1 MCNYLLGLSTSPYNR
16 PIVLHFHGNSALIL
30 LWKWKRKKKIR
41 PMSSSWCRLI
51 HCPIW
56 MTNDNRCF
64 VDVIDTKKKFAMWMD
79 EHCHSVFF
87 SDPSWRFPAS
97 FEPIFV
103 NLKGFFKKIFLYN
116 FFFFFFDC
124 FQSILKGI
132 LGDYLWILLGL
143 LKIIPGVLRQV
154 CHSLYKQIDT
164 SVTHLW
170 FSMAKKV
177 TSTDDGRNQWLVR
190 R

>member
-1 MCNYLLGLSTSPYNR
+1 M
-16 PIVLHFHGNSALIL
+16 
-30 LWKWKRKKKIR
+30 KKKKKIR

-64 VDVIDTKKKFAMWMD
+64 VDVIDNKKKNLPCGWMNIAIRL
-79 EHCHSVFF
+79 FF
-87 SDPSWRFPAS
+87 GSFLKISSFFWANICKFERFFLKNI
-97 FEPIFV
+97 FEQ
-103 NLKGFFKKIFLYN
+103 
-116 FFFFFFDC
+116 FFFFFFFFFCDC